1 MPAPLS
7 SLSFF
12 FPAYNEEEHV
22 AAMVQQAVDILP
34 RYASDLEITVVDDG
48 SRDGTAATADAL
60 AARHPAVRAVH
71 HARNRGYGAAVRT
84 GLAAATKDFVF
95 YTDGDQ
101 QFDIADLG
109 RLIAVLEGADAVV
122 GYRLVR
128 RDPWRRRVIAWV
140 YNRLIRLLFGGG
152 FRDVDCA
159 FKLFRRGVFELVP
172 PTSIRSNGAFFSA
185 ELLLTLRAAGLS
197 VRQVGVP
204 HYPRLAGLPKGA
216 PPRVILGAMRDMFAL
231 RLRLLVRRPR

>member
-1 MPAPLS
+1 MPQPLA

-22 AAMVQQAVDILP
+22 AAMVQQALDILP
-34 RYASDLEITVVDDG
+34 RYANDLEITVVDDG

-60 AARHPAVRAVH
+60 AARHPSVRVIH

-84 GLAAATKDFVF
+84 GLAGATKDFVF

-101 QFDIADLG
+101 QFDIADLA

-140 YNRLIRLLFGGG
+140 YNRLIRVLFGGG

-159 FKLFRRGVFELVP
+159 FKLFRRGVFAAVP
-172 PTSIRSNGAFFSA
+172 PASIRSNGAFFSA

-216 PPRVILGAMRDMFAL
+216 PPKVILGAMRDMLAL
-231 RLRLLVRRPR
+231 RLRLLMRRRR

>member
-1 MPAPLS
+1 MQDRLS

-22 AAMVQQAVDILP
+22 AATVRKALEILP
-34 RYASDLEITVVDDG
+34 RYATDLEITIVDDG
-48 SRDGTAATADAL
+48 SRDGTAAVADEL
-60 AARHPAVRAVH
+60 AALHPGVRVIH
-71 HARNRGYGAAVRT
+71 HTRNRGYGAAIRT
-84 GLAAATKDFVF
+84 GLAGATKEFVF

-101 QFDIADLG
+101 QFDVADLG

-140 YNRLIRLLFGGG
+140 YNRLIRVLFGGG

-159 FKLFRRGVFELVP
+159 FKLFRAGVFAKVP
-172 PTSIRSNGAFFSA
+172 PASIRSNGAFFSA
-185 ELLLTLRAAGLS
+185 ELLLTMRASGLT

-216 PPRVILGAMRDMFAL
+216 PPRVIVGAMRDMFAL
-231 RLRLLVRRPR
+231 RLRLVLRRGR